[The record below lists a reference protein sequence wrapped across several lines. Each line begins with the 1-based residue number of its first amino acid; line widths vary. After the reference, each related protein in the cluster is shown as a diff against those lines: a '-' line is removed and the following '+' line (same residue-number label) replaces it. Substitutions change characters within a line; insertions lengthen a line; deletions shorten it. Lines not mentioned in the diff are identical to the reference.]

1 MSGRVERIEIAVM
14 SALLEADDLD
24 DMAVRA
30 VAALGKSLGWDAA
43 FMWNVEEAKPRLVAS
58 WPGTGAREPEASSGQ
73 LRWTEH
79 VLSVPIPIDDHVG
92 WLVELHATAPRQPEP
107 ELVEVVGR
115 LARVVGKALHRARWR
130 SRLDAELD
138 LDRLKLQRLH
148 TSDVIAMMVT
158 TADGRILEA
167 NDALLQMVGYSRDE
181 LSRGELR
188 WDAITPPGWQESDA
202 RILQELAGGAVIHA
216 YHKEYIRRDG
226 SLVPVIVG
234 AAPLGGEPCQ
244 HIAFVIDITAQKQV
258 ERQLEALNAEL
269 EDRVA
274 RRSEE
279 LRALARQL
287 QNVRE
292 EQLAE
297 LSREIHDV
305 FGQDVAVLKVDLGW
319 LQRRFADGTTDV
331 AALSART
338 AAMSERLDGLH
349 STIRRI
355 ASQLRPRILDDLGLV
370 AAIESH
376 ARDLA
381 RRMGLAIELSL
392 PDEISVPRE
401 LATALFRIYQ
411 ELMTN
416 VLRHASASR
425 VEVSMTATDSEIVLD
440 FFDDG
445 VGIAP
450 GARGEASLGLAGIR
464 ERALAF
470 GGVFQIGP
478 AAGGGTAATIRLP
491 RQDSAS

>member
-1 MSGRVERIEIAVM
+1 MATIEIAVM
-14 SALLEADDLD
+14 SALLEVDDLD
-24 DMAVRA
+24 ELAPCA
-30 VAALGKSLGWDAA
+30 VAALGRSLGWDAG
-43 FMWNVEEAKPRLVAS
+43 FLWNVEAGQPQLVAS
-58 WPGTGAREPEASSGQ
+58 WPSGGARDPQASSRE
-73 LRWTEH
+73 LRWTDH
-79 VLSVPIPIDDHVG
+79 VLSLPIPIDDHVA
-92 WLVELHATAPRQPEP
+92 WLVELHANEPKPPEP
-107 ELVEVVGR
+107 ELVELVRR
-115 LARVVGKALHRARWR
+115 LARLIGRTLRRARR
-130 SRLDAELD
+130 QSRLDAELK
-138 LDRLKLQRLH
+138 LDRAKLQRLH
-148 TSDVIAMMVT
+148 TSDVIAVMVT
-158 TADGRILEA
+158 THDGRILEA
-167 NDALLQMVGYSRDE
+167 NDALLQMVGYTRDE
-181 LSRGELR
+181 LARGELR

-202 RILQELAGGAVIHA
+202 RILEELAQGAVVRA

-226 SLVPVIVG
+226 SLVPVIIG
-234 AAPLGGEPCQ
+234 AAPLGGDPCQ

-258 ERQLEALNAEL
+258 ERQLEALNVEL

-274 RRSEE
+274 KRSEE

-305 FGQDVAVLKVDLGW
+305 FGQDVAVLKVDLSW
-319 LQRRFADGTTDV
+319 LQRRFADGTTDF

-338 AAMSERLDGLH
+338 TAMMERLDDLH

-381 RRMGLAIELSL
+381 KRTGLAIELSL
-392 PDEISVPRE
+392 PDEISVPPE

-445 VGIAP
+445 VGISHVAP
-450 GARGEASLGLAGIR
+450 DEASLGLVGIR

-470 GGVFQIGP
+470 GGVFQIAP
-478 AAGGGTAATIRLP
+478 APGGGTAATVCLP
-491 RQDSAS
+491 RQEAAP